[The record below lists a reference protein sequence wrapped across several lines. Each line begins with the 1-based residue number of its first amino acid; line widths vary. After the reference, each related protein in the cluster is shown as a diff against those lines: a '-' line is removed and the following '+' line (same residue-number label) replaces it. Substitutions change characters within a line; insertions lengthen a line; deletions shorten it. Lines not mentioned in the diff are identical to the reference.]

1 MQKEEVITLRN
12 TLKTV
17 ENFPLRVFI
26 DNGNTIV
33 DESLKT
39 QFTKWDDNNGIL
51 YSFRLI
57 GMQEDSAPNNREQAI
72 SLIAIDYDTIQAM
85 EISRLPIGKI
95 AACIDGLNKSGA
107 GIGDEFKNLI
117 VSTFTKLLTT
127 DRSSL
132 SPSDMNRI
140 ISSSTLQSDA
150 PDAVNEKDDY
160 YAGKFTESRQETLAV
175 NRYNASINS
184 STETKNS

>member
-85 EISRLPIGKI
+85 EISRLPVGKI

-160 YAGKFTESRQETLAV
+160 YAGKFTESHQETLAV